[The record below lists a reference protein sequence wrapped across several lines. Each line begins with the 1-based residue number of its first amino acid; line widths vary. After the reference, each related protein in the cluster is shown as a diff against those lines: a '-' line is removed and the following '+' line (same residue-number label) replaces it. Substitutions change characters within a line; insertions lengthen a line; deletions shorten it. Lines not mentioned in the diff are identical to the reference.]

1 MKLFNSLDEIV
12 NIDSTII
19 ALGNFD
25 GVHKGHQ
32 ELISRTV
39 KSAESTNLK
48 SAIFTFSNHPR
59 NVLASENGNANS
71 VKSILYQDEKVEIIK
86 NLGIDYMFSIPFD
99 SYIQCISAVDFIDEI
114 LLKKLKMHEAY
125 CGFNF
130 KFGYKASGDVSV
142 LMRESVKNQFGIHV
156 LEPVKIDD
164 TVVSSSLIREIVERG
179 DVDKCMKFMGRHY
192 AVDGEVVVGNK
203 LGSKIGFP
211 TSNIA
216 VDEQM
221 VSPANGVYIT
231 YCTYNDKKYPSITS
245 VGVKPTIGEYKKNM
259 ETHIFNFDKELYGK
273 TIRIEF
279 IKKMRDEVKFD
290 SIEELAKQITKDC
303 VMAKDY
309 HSKYSK
315 VKNT

>member
-1 MKLFNSLDEIV
+1 MKLFNSLEEIT
-12 NIDSTII
+12 NIEQAII

-59 NVLASENGNANS
+59 NVLGNGNGNG
-71 VKSILYQDEKVEIIK
+71 VKSILYADEKVEIIK
-86 NLGIDYMFSIPFD
+86 NLGIDYMFNIPFD
-99 SYIQCISAVDFIDEI
+99 KHIQHLDALTFIGEI
-114 LLKKLKMHEAY
+114 LLKKLKMQEAY
-125 CGFNF
+125 CGFNY
-130 KFGYKASGDVSV
+130 KFGYKASGDIEV
-142 LMRESVKNQFGIHV
+142 LMKESVKKQFGIHV
-156 LEPVKIDD
+156 LEPIKIDG

-179 DVDKCMKFMGRHY
+179 DVNECMKFMGRHY
-192 AVDGEVVVGNK
+192 TVGGEVIVGNR

-211 TSNIA
+211 TSNIV
-216 VDEQM
+216 VDDSM

-231 YCTYNDKKYPSITS
+231 YCTYNAKRYPSVTN
-245 VGVKPTIGEYKKNM
+245 VGVKPTIGEYQKNM

-273 TIRIEF
+273 TIRVEF
-279 IKKMRDEVKFD
+279 IKKMRNEIKFE
-290 SIEELAKQITKDC
+290 SMEELAKQITKDC

-309 HSKYSK
+309 HRRDSFESQA
-315 VKNT
+315 